1 MNMQLRNQLIA
12 GFNRIAEGV
21 TMIAQA
27 LEADGWGGIEDHA
40 EAGGA
45 RPQAAAHLDE
55 PSFQAQLEEEAERE
69 AAAMNAAA
77 PSPTPEPEPA
87 ATVTLEQARGVL
99 VELSQAGFREQ
110 VHQLILDCG
119 AESLSQV
126 DPAQYSVLLAR
137 AEELR
142 YA

>member
-1 MNMQLRNQLIA
+1 MNMQLRNQLIS

-27 LEADGWGGIEDHA
+27 LEADGWATIEDHA
-40 EAGGA
+40 EATGA

-69 AAAMNAAA
+69 AAALNAEAA
-77 PSPTPEPEPA
+77 VATPKPLPA
-87 ATVTLEQARGVL
+87 PTVTLEQVRAVL
-99 VELSQAGFREQ
+99 VELSQAGLREQ
-110 VHQLILDCG
+110 VHQLIRDCG

-126 DPAQYSVLLAR
+126 DPAQYPVLLAK
-137 AEELR
+137 AKELR
-142 YA
+142 HA